1 MPLRSGALIP
11 PHIPVFHVK
20 PRLSFI
26 RPACLPLVSDAL
38 DGSSSIFHFL
48 PSLIYYSARLCYLR
62 ARARARPSFHP
73 SRPFS
78 SPVLLLR
85 EARLGWISRSGLVRG
100 VRDRYSDQRKRE
112 SLRRS
117 LPETREL
124 RQFTLTRLRR
134 TNIPSNFHPAVNS
147 HDIRQV
153 IRDDTPND
161 LFPNGAS

>member
-1 MPLRSGALIP
+1 MPWTG
-11 PHIPVFHVK
+11 
-20 PRLSFI
+20 
-26 RPACLPLVSDAL
+26 
-38 DGSSSIFHFL
+38 
-48 PSLIYYSARLCYLR
+48 LR
-62 ARARARPSFHP
+62 AFSTFFRPSFIILP
-73 SRPFS
+73 GCVICVLAPVRALLFIPLVLSPPT
-78 SPVLLLR
+78 PVLLPR
-85 EARLGWISRSGLVRG
+85 EARLGWISRSGHVRG

-124 RQFTLTRLRR
+124 RQFTLARLRR

-161 LFPNGAS
+161 LFPNGDS